1 MRITNNNSDCGVMHI
16 NLHNVCN
23 FKCSYCDP
31 MYYSGDNRWPN
42 SWDGYLDLIDDMK
55 ERNKYLLVSIAGGE
69 PTLMPK
75 FDKFIEYI
83 SSENTFVEIA
93 TNGSRTLSYWNKFPK
108 SNILIGFSWHSE
120 FIDDEHYMNV
130 IEIMGGKAQC
140 QALIMVT
147 PDNYKRARKL
157 CKEIEKRKLK
167 VHVIPKMTRTNYTGS
182 TYFDYTDEMI
192 KWITKDNRYNQ
203 QNKIQMNWEM
213 PHKIFIDGQLASYN
227 NLAADDK
234 LRFKGW
240 NCYAGSRLVCVKFDG
255 TIEACS
261 SGGAKYLGNVNTH
274 WELLDKPLTCDIK
287 DCLCKLDVMIEKW
300 I

>member
-1 MRITNNNSDCGVMHI
+1 
-16 NLHNVCN
+16 
-23 FKCSYCDP
+23 

-203 QNKIQMNWEM
+203 QSKMHMNWEM